1 MTMPS
6 LPPASIAFIVDAL
19 VYFDSG
25 DLQVLLLRF
34 AGELQR
40 RGFRVDLGVSPPPPK
55 DPP

>member
-1 MTMPS
+1 MPS